1 MEITFTIPTDFSTLT
16 GDQLTELSSQA
27 RTAATPLLERVNRGE
42 ALDAPEIATLE
53 RLGQVVTDVAKERDK
68 RVAQAANDTATAT
81 RQQAAAGVFAAD
93 EGDEEDETDEDT
105 EGAEEPAEVAPKAKG
120 KAKEA
125 VTAAAKRPGVA
136 AIGKHVRR
144 IPVEGGEPEERGSFT
159 RAVAAAGQANFAAGQ
174 EMETVGDI
182 AAALEASFANY
193 GNPGPNAYLKTP
205 VVQFQRNYP
214 AELRITPGDDPFTA
228 MAKFDAAA
236 NQAALPGGSLVAAA
250 GWCAPSEILY
260 DLFELENGTSGI
272 LDLPELQISR
282 GGIQFTPG
290 PDFSAIWAG
299 TGYFHQTEAQVIAA
313 TPKTCMVVPCPSF
326 TEKRLEV
333 EGVCITG
340 AFLQDRGYPEMVAR
354 FTRGAMIA
362 HRRKMN
368 AFKIAQVVAG
378 STLVNYDATALV
390 ALSVETDDVSL
401 ASRLLWITEIQIT
414 DYRYKHRMAD
424 DAMLEVLLPS
434 WLRLVIRADV
444 QRRTGTSAE
453 EAFEITNQ
461 MIDGWLRMRGA
472 RVQWLMDWQ
481 DVYSGGSATLSFGGT
496 TLTRLPPRTVD
507 MVIYAAGTFVAGV
520 SDVIRLDTVYDST
533 NLVLNQY
540 TQLFTEEGILVAKRG
555 FESRLVRFGFQPNG
569 VTSAAAV
576 MIDGA

>member
-1 MEITFTIPTDFSTLT
+1 MSDTDGITFTIPTDFSALS
-16 GDQLTELSSQA
+16 DDALTELEGQA
-27 RTAATPLLERVNRGE
+27 RSAGAPLVALVE
-42 ALDAPEIATLE
+42 AGTRLDEGQLATLE
-53 RLGQVVTDVAKERDK
+53 RLGEVVTQVADVRTERI
-68 RVAQAANDTATAT
+68 AQAASATGTAQ
-81 RQQAAAGVFAAD
+81 RQQAAAAAFASEA
-93 EGDEEDETDEDT
+93 EGDEAGEDETEDEDD
-105 EGAEEPAEVAPKAKG
+105 EADPKKKAKKKG
-120 KAKEA
+120 VQASS
-125 VTAAAKRPGVA
+125 RPGVA
-136 AIGKHVRR
+136 AVAKHAPQPGQTVR
-144 IPVEGGEPEERGSFT
+144 GTSERESHT
-159 RAVAAAGQANFAAGQ
+159 RALAAAGQANIAAGT
-174 EMETVGDI
+174 EFSTVMDI
-182 AAALEASFANY
+182 AVALEESIANF
-193 GNPGPNAYLKTP
+193 GNPGENAYLKAP
-205 VVQFQRNYP
+205 VVQFRRNYP
-214 AELRITPGDDPFTA
+214 AEQRITPSDDVYSA
-228 MAKFDAAA
+228 MSKIDNAASQG
-236 NQAALPGGSLVAAA
+236 NLPGGSLVAAA

-272 LDLPELQISR
+272 LDLPEVQISR

-354 FTRGAMIA
+354 FTRGAMVA

-378 STLVNYDATALV
+378 STLVNYDAAALV

-461 MIDGWLRMRGA
+461 MIDGWMRMRGA
-472 RVQWLMDWQ
+472 RVQWLYDWQ
-481 DVYSGGSATLSFGGT
+481 DVYSGGSATVSFGGS
-496 TLTRLPPRTVD
+496 TLTRVPPRTVD
-507 MVIYAAGTFVAGV
+507 MIIYAAGTFVAGV
-520 SDVIRLDTVYDST
+520 ADVIRLDTVYDST

-540 TQLFTEEGILVAKRG
+540 VQLFTEEGILVAKRG

-569 VTSAAAV
+569 VTSAAIA
-576 MIDGA
+576 MTDAS

>member
-1 MEITFTIPTDFSTLT
+1 MSEIDFTIPTDFSALT
-16 GDQLTELSSQA
+16 GDELNELASQA
-27 RTAATPLLERVNRGE
+27 KAAAAPLVQRVHAGESLEDSE
-42 ALDAPEIATLE
+42 LETLE
-53 RLGQVVTDVAKERDK
+53 RLGKVVTEVTAVRDGRIAK
-68 RVAQAANDTATAT
+68 AANETATAA
-81 RQQAAAGVFAAD
+81 RQADAAAVFGSDAAPAD
-93 EGDEEDETDEDT
+93 EDDEEDD
-105 EGAEEPAEVAPKAKG
+105 EPAKKKAPKKDGEDEGKG
-120 KAKEA
+120 VQASG
-125 VTAAAKRPGVA
+125 AKRPGVG
-136 AIGKHVRR
+136 AIAKHARKVK
-144 IPVEGGEPEERGSFT
+144 VEGGEDVERASHT
-159 RAVAAAGQANFAAGQ
+159 RAVAAAGQANFAAGT
-174 EMETVGDI
+174 EFDTVDDI

-193 GNPGPNAYLKTP
+193 GNAGEGVYLKSP
-205 VVQFQRNYP
+205 VVQFRRDYP
-214 AELRITPGDDPFTA
+214 AEQRITPGDDPFSA
-228 MAKFDAAA
+228 MAKIENAAKQG
-236 NQAALPGGSLVAAA
+236 NLPGGSLVAAA

-260 DLFELENGTSGI
+260 DLFELENGTAGI
-272 LDLPELQISR
+272 LDLPEVQISR
-282 GGIQFTPG
+282 GGIQFSPG

-313 TPKTCMVVPCPSF
+313 TAKPCMVVPCPTF
-326 TEKRLEV
+326 QEKRLEV

-340 AFLQDRGYPEMVAR
+340 AFLQDRGYPEMVSR
-354 FTRGAMIA
+354 FTRGVMIA

-378 STLVNYDATALV
+378 STLVNYDAAALV

-453 EAFEITNQ
+453 QAFEITNQ

-472 RVQWLMDWQ
+472 RVQWLYDWQ
-481 DVYSGGSATLSFGGT
+481 DVYSGGSATLSFGGS
-496 TLTRLPPRTVD
+496 TLTRTPPRTVD

-520 SDVIRLDTVYDST
+520 ADVIRLDTVYDST
-533 NLVLNQY
+533 NLALNQY

-555 FESRLVRFGFQPNG
+555 FESRLVRFAFQPNG
-569 VTSAAAV
+569 VTSAPAV